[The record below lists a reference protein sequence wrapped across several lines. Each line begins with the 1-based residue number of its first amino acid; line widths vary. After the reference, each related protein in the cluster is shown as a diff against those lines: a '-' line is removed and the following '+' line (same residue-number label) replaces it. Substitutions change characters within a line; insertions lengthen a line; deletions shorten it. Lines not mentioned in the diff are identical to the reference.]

1 MKLSHIDSSGQI
13 NMVDI
18 SDKSLSNRSAMAE
31 AFISLNSKTLDLIN
45 SQNISKGNVITSA
58 KIAAIQ
64 AAKNVSQLI
73 PLCHTI
79 PLSWIE
85 ISISQVQKSLK
96 IESHVKANYSTGV
109 EMEALTAVCVAAL
122 TIYDMCKAVDKS
134 MEISGI
140 RVVKKTGGKSSSLS
154 TNGS

>member
-85 ISISQVQKSLK
+85 ISIS
-96 IESHVKANYSTGV
+96 
-109 EMEALTAVCVAAL
+109 AL
-122 TIYDMCKAVDKS
+122 M
-134 MEISGI
+134 
-140 RVVKKTGGKSSSLS
+140 RVHGQILMQYL
-154 TNGS
+154 